1 MSTNILFQDSGLQG
15 CDMVLVGERFQMLQ
29 GTVMPSSSS
38 MKQIKMKAD
47 TEALQPLA
55 T

>member
-1 MSTNILFQDSGLQG
+1 
-15 CDMVLVGERFQMLQ
+15 MVLVGEQFQMLQ

-38 MKQIKMKAD
+38 VKQTKMKAD
-47 TEALQPLA
+47 TEALQPLE